1 MTNTKPEL
9 IRVISKK
16 DDPIADYRKEAVENL
31 KIWTRN
37 NFIFNKGTVF
47 YALPEDE
54 KLSKLPEYFDKLKI
68 KDWEKINT
76 KKYYPTPLSHLISV
90 CFKIGEY
97 IAYLDA
103 DLAIK
108 EITSETNS

>member
-1 MTNTKPEL
+1 MDTVKPEL
-9 IRVISKK
+9 IRVIAKTDKTSEYK
-16 DDPIADYRKEAVENL
+16 KEAVENL

-47 YALPEDE
+47 YAVPEDE
-54 KLSKLPEYFDKLKI
+54 KLSKLPEYFDKLNI
-68 KDWEKINT
+68 KDWETINT

-103 DLAIK
+103 NNALK
-108 EITSETNS
+108 EICETNS